1 MANSNITQK
10 VLIKEREK
18 SSYEYKD
25 FSIPQ
30 PKEGEVLVKVL
41 KVSICGSDIALY
53 HWNEGNRERLQN
65 HLMFT
70 FALANIK
77 T

>member
-53 HWNEGNRERLQN
+53 HWNEGNRE
-65 HLMFT
+65 T
-70 FALANIK
+70 
-77 T
+77 